1 MHHPVRTH
9 WPAQQ
14 APQLQSGGIYLSR
27 LKHQDTHQVVVHG
40 TSQPHVHA
48 IYCHRSNPECWACR
62 TATIDP
68 PTWLNEQ
75 GVGDSTGPHTRLP
88 AVNCV
93 VTVANGRRQAQSR
106 MRRTVAEA
114 AATRTAPRCIRCSRA
129 GVPRLLAGATLSAR
143 CALLNAIP
151 KQVLAPQLRAGTAAA
166 ASWYDGV
173 RSQERTTI
181 PREWHWS
188 RYVLPGQLQDGG
200 RLGWWRRQRS
210 IVQGRAKNWHATCGL
225 SLRVRGSPCIG
236 PKAG

>member
-143 CALLNAIP
+143 CALNAIP
-151 KQVLAPQLRAGTAAA
+151 KQVLACAAA
-166 ASWYDGV
+166 ASWYCCCCELVRWGSLARAYHDTKGV
-173 RSQERTTI
+173 ALVAIRSAWTATRRWTPGLVEEAAKHRT
-181 PREWHWS
+181 
-188 RYVLPGQLQDGG
+188 
-200 RLGWWRRQRS
+200 RQ
-210 IVQGRAKNWHATCGL
+210 G
-225 SLRVRGSPCIG
+225 
-236 PKAG
+236 

>member
-93 VTVANGRRQAQSR
+93 VTVANGRQGTVEDETHRGGSR
-106 MRRTVAEA
+106 RHPHRPTLHPLQ
-114 AATRTAPRCIRCSRA
+114 PR
-129 GVPRLLAGATLSAR
+129 R
-143 CALLNAIP
+143 CAPLIGGCH
-151 KQVLAPQLRAGTAAA
+151 PQRTLCAAQRHSQTSACAAA
-166 ASWYDGV
+166 ASWYCCCCELVRWGSLARAYHDTKGV
-173 RSQERTTI
+173 ALVAIRSAWTATRRWTPGLVEEAAKHRT
-181 PREWHWS
+181 
-188 RYVLPGQLQDGG
+188 
-200 RLGWWRRQRS
+200 RQ
-210 IVQGRAKNWHATCGL
+210 G
-225 SLRVRGSPCIG
+225 
-236 PKAG
+236 